1 MRIFVLYIFLFTLLG
16 VKLDNSLN
24 LKIEIANNNPTI
36 TFDFGEQKN
45 KKLLISLY
53 TPMILAFPYQSN
65 NNHYNPSNSATYYS
79 TGKNAQMPSIRPGE
93 EDYKPLISKELFSIS
108 DNLKLNLTFGVITKE
123 DFQCPPTAAG
133 VSGLIRGTN
142 GFKNLENKLLLINQL
157 YDQKIISKRLFYLAP
172 YYKDNNLLSEL
183 NLMIGSH
190 PQELNVNELPYCD
203 LDDTHNEN
211 HFDCRLDGVIIDDS
225 DNAVSRHIKI
235 KDKHIIARFE
245 EGGIQMN
252 ILPNYLYSDFKEI
265 LVNKKGCKEINSTF
279 DCSGVSE
286 AVKNFKISYVFGKYK
301 YTFNT
306 ASIWNNNKFFFKF
319 DYNKDEENIIIV
331 FSTFSGNFHRIYNMD
346 DKRIYFSGF
355 NNHIVKLEDNEE
367 NNKDDNVKIWKILFL
382 ISIIV
387 LVVVIIVFVIIIITR
402 KNHNSDLQNI
412 AKVCFKDETEDNN
425 QKNLLT
431 DE

>member
-65 NNHYNPSNSATYYS
+65 NNHYNPSNSATYNS
-79 TGKNAQMPSIRPGE
+79 TGIIAQMPSIRPGE

-108 DNLKLNLTFGVITKE
+108 DKLKLNLTFGVLTKE
-123 DFQCPPTAAG
+123 DFDCPPTAAG
-133 VSGLIRGTN
+133 VSGLIRGTK
-142 GFKNLENKLLLINQL
+142 GFTNLTNKLLLINQL

-172 YYKDNNLLSEL
+172 YYKDNNLLSES

-203 LDDTHNEN
+203 LDDTYNEN
-211 HFDCRLDGVIIDDS
+211 YFDCRLDGVIIDDS

-387 LVVVIIVFVIIIITR
+387 LVVVVIVFVIIIITR

-412 AKVCFKDETEDNN
+412 AKVSFKDETEDNN